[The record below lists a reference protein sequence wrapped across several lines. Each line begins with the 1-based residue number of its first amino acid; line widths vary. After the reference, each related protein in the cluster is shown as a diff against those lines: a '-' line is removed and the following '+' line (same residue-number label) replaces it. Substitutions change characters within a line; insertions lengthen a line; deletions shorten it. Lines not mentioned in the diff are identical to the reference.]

1 MIVAILNKLKAGKMD
16 LSGNYVQA
24 LCRVYT
30 GICRQRRGVEKAR
43 VLAYSLLIEG
53 EQFMLSHIY
62 KSFTQLFYTNMVLF
76 KNYSNESLRELVY
89 VIANLIFGGV

>member
-1 MIVAILNKLKAGKMD
+1 MTVAILNKLKAGKMD
-16 LSGNYVQA
+16 LSGNHVQA

-30 GICRQRRGVEKAR
+30 GICRKRRDVEKAR

-76 KNYSNESLRELVY
+76 KRIPMTV
-89 VIANLIFGGV
+89 